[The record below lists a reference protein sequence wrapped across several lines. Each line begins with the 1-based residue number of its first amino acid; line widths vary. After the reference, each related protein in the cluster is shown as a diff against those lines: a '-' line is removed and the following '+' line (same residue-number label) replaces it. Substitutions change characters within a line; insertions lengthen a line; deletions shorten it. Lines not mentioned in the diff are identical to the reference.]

1 MYRDTVGNVEKKI
14 VSIKS
19 ALARDAWVNDPTPA
33 KFGKFGEPHVSC
45 QDFSDC
51 PSINVSLDQFPFDT
65 VESVFDDIAYD
76 IAMSEM
82 VNSFAYSI
90 AS

>member
-14 VSIKS
+14 TAIKS

-33 KFGKFGEPHVSC
+33 KFGKFGDPHVSC
-45 QDFSDC
+45 QDMSDC
-51 PSINVSLDQFPFDT
+51 PAMNNSLDQFPFDD
-65 VESVFDDIAYD
+65 VDSVFDDIAYD
-76 IAMSEM
+76 IAMSDM
-82 VNSFAYSI
+82 KNSFLFSI